1 MKKCLILLLML
12 LMCLSGCGTLSQSDE
27 ISIVLLHGW
36 GTMEEDNQAMRE
48 IYSEFEKDNPDISL
62 KMISMP
68 SPENVT
74 SKVKEMISVG
84 KLPNLIYIGETGIDT
99 LYSFMV
105 TQGYVI
111 DIMPYIE
118 KDKEFQSM
126 IAPETLMKWKT
137 ADGKLYTVTDV
148 LNTGGYWYNKQ
159 IFENAKIQKTP
170 ENWKEFLECCKKIN
184 PKLKMEYAMFPD
196 KNNKDVAMVSA
207 YPGYFIG
214 SSSDTKQKEACIRF
228 LKYMLSEKVQTKI
241 WKKTGQIPSN
251 PNVNIADLSGQ
262 NDVIYEAYAKLK
274 KADIIRELPGNDWD
288 FEQREDFE
296 ANIFRY
302 LSGDISEDEIVDS
315 LKSK

>member
-1 MKKCLILLLML
+1 
-12 LMCLSGCGTLSQSDE
+12 
-27 ISIVLLHGW
+27 
-36 GTMEEDNQAMRE
+36 
-48 IYSEFEKDNPDISL
+48 
-62 KMISMP
+62 
-68 SPENVT
+68 
-74 SKVKEMISVG
+74 
-84 KLPNLIYIGETGIDT
+84 
-99 LYSFMV
+99 
-105 TQGYVI
+105 
-111 DIMPYIE
+111 
-118 KDKEFQSM
+118 
-126 IAPETLMKWKT
+126 
-137 ADGKLYTVTDV
+137 
-148 LNTGGYWYNKQ
+148 
-159 IFENAKIQKTP
+159 
-170 ENWKEFLECCKKIN
+170 
-184 PKLKMEYAMFPD
+184 MFPD

-214 SSSDTKQKEACIRF
+214 SSSDTKQKGACIRF

>member
-1 MKKCLILLLML
+1 MPDA
-12 LMCLSGCGTLSQSDE
+12 GQTL
-27 ISIVLLHGW
+27 
-36 GTMEEDNQAMRE
+36 EETAVQHAAMQAQK
-48 IYSEFEKDNPDISL
+48 IISL
-62 KMISMP
+62 NKFIFLSVISF
-68 SPENVT
+68 
-74 SKVKEMISVG
+74 G
-84 KLPNLIYIGETGIDT
+84 
-99 LYSFMV
+99 LYPIWWMFEAWRFFM
-105 TQGYVI
+105 QKDRL
-111 DIMPYIE
+111 DIMPAARAVFALIFLYRLLDEIKDYADVE
-118 KDKEFQSM
+118 KNYTYRDRLRSFNVGHSAIYAGG
-126 IAPETLMKWKT
+126 IASE
-137 ADGKLYTVTDV
+137 
-148 LNTGGYWYNKQ
+148 Q
-159 IFENAKIQKTP
+159 
-170 ENWKEFLECCKKIN
+170 KIN

-288 FEQREDFE
+288 FEQREEFE